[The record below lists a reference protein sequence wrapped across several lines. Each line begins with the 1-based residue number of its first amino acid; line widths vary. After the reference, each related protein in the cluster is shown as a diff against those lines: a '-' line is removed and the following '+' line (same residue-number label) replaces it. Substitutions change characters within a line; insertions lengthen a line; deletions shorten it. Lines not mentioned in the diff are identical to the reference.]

1 MLRAGADHL
10 VVISLHL
17 SVEEID
23 FEEAFEKGHFK
34 VYNQPVV
41 RALTGKVCGYEALA
55 RWIDPERGMISPVI
69 FIEVLEKVLLIHR
82 LDAYTII
89 TDA

>member
-1 MLRAGADHL
+1 M
-10 VVISLHL
+10 S
-17 SVEEID
+17 
-23 FEEAFEKGHFK
+23 
-34 VYNQPVV
+34 
-41 RALTGKVCGYEALA
+41 KVCGYEALA

-69 FIEVLEKVLLIHR
+69 FIEVLEKVHLIHR